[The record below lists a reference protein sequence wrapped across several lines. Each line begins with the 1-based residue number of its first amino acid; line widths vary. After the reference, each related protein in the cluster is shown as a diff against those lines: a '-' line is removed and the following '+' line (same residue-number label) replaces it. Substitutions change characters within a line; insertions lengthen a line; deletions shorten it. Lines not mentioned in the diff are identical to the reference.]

1 MQKKEREVYFALQ
14 GKHSLDNMFVTKN
27 FYSRNEHQK
36 MFLIGLFL
44 VDPIELHKT
53 NIFHH
58 RALFLSFNRFVLQRR
73 SFEHFKNNV

>member
-1 MQKKEREVYFALQ
+1 MMQKKEQEVYFALQ

-44 VDPIELHKT
+44 VDPIE
-53 NIFHH
+53 
-58 RALFLSFNRFVLQRR
+58 
-73 SFEHFKNNV
+73 